1 MYQRKTNAPKEDEC
15 TQRKTDACTKGRRM
29 YPKDVPKEDEL
40 PKEDVST
47 QGRRLYQRKANAP
60 KKDEC
65 TKERRMYPEM
75 VGTVRSAR
83 RRRRV
88 PDPV

>member
-1 MYQRKTNAPKEDEC
+1 MNQRKKTEPKEEE
-15 TQRKTDACTKGRRM
+15 CTKGRRM
-29 YPKDVPKEDEL
+29 HQRRKNVPKEDEL

-47 QGRRLYQRKANAP
+47 QGRRMYQRKANVP